1 MGVLDKVEHY
11 LTALTEFIRSEDK
24 RELAKRE
31 SGGYKRIP
39 PIETAGYTTEE
50 LIALLSQTFLS
61 SEDRWAITC
70 AAISQVDQL
79 KKEIKELKNENILP
93 CDGC

>member
-1 MGVLDKVEHY
+1 MSVLDKVEHY
-11 LTALTEFIRSEDK
+11 LTALTEFIKSEDR

-31 SGGYKRIP
+31 SGGYKP
-39 PIETAGYTTEE
+39 VPKIETAGYTLEE

-70 AAISQVDQL
+70 AAIDQVNKL
-79 KKEIKELKNENILP
+79 KKEIKELKNEDFLS
-93 CDGC
+93 